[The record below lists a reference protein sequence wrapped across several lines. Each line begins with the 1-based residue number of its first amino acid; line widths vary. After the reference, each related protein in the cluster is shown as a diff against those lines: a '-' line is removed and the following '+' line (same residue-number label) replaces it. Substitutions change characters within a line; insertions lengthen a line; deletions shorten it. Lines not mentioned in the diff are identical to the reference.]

1 MTDDSD
7 FTNIPQ
13 AEIVQN
19 KRARL
24 SIVWIIPILVAAVG
38 IGIAVQQHLN
48 EGPTIRIAFLSA
60 EGVEAGKTSIK
71 YKEIEIGK
79 VTGVNLSRDF
89 SRILVTAKMEKSAE
103 GLIVKDA
110 RFWIVKPR
118 VTLSGVSG
126 IGTLLSGN
134 YIRFEPGKSRET
146 GHDFVGL
153 DTPPPAT
160 SGLPGREFVLRSD
173 TLGSLGIG
181 SPVYYRRLNVGQ
193 VISYGLA
200 EDGTSVYIR
209 IFLNAPFDRFVTS
222 NTRFWEAS
230 GIDLSVGASGLS
242 VQTESLLSLLV
253 GGIAFETPASPAGNN
268 AVADNAVFPLSSDR
282 ATALSPREIDAERY
296 ALYFRGSLRGLSVG
310 APVDF
315 LGLPVGEVTGI
326 FLAYAPGERSIRTR
340 VEIVTYP
347 HRLLAPPGK
356 PDATAGKSTPIGEG
370 RAFMQRQVAERGLRA
385 QLRSASL
392 ISGSLYVALDYFP
405 DAPKAKIDW
414 KPTPP
419 GFPVVPGEMENLQA
433 SLGRVLGKLDRVPV
447 EEIGNDARKAIAA
460 LDRTLVRLE
469 GETLPEARK
478 SLETLDRTLQSA
490 NRTLERVDGEIVP
503 EAKKTLEDLR
513 RAIASADRV
522 LSNSDDAFLKPDA
535 PGRQDLRDALREIA
549 RAARAVRALAD
560 YLERNP
566 NALIRGKSREKP

>member
-7 FTNIPQ
+7 FTNLPQ
-13 AEIVQN
+13 AETVGK
-19 KRARL
+19 KRARI
-24 SIVWIIPILVAAVG
+24 SIVWIIPILAAVVG
-38 IGIAVQQHLN
+38 IGIAVQQRLS
-48 EGPTIRIAFLSA
+48 EGPTIRISFRSA

-71 YKEIEIGK
+71 FKEIEIGK

-110 RFWIVKPR
+110 SFWIVKPR

-134 YIRFEPGKSRET
+134 YIRFEPGESRET
-146 GHDFVGL
+146 GHNFVGL
-153 DTPPPAT
+153 ETPPPAT

-200 EDGTSVYIR
+200 DDGKSVYIR
-209 IFLNAPFDRFVTS
+209 IFLNTPFDRFVTS
-222 NTRFWEAS
+222 NTQFWEAS
-230 GIDLSVGASGLS
+230 GIDLSVGARGLS

-253 GGIAFETPASPAGNN
+253 GGIAFETPFPAENN

-326 FLAYAPGERSIRTR
+326 FLAYTPGERSIRTR

-347 HRLLAPPGK
+347 HRLFVPRGK
-356 PDATAGKSTPIGEG
+356 PDATAGRSTTIREG
-370 RAFMQRQVAERGLRA
+370 RAFMQRQVADMGLRA

-392 ISGSLYVALDYFP
+392 ISGALYVALDYFP
-405 DAPKAKIDW
+405 DAPNAKIDW
-414 KPTPP
+414 KRTPP
-419 GFPVVPGEMENLQA
+419 DFPVVPGEMENLQA
-433 SLGRVLGKLDRVPV
+433 NLRSILGKLDRVPV

-503 EAKKTLEDLR
+503 EAKKTLEELR
-513 RAIASADRV
+513 RAITSAERV
-522 LSNSDDAFLKPDA
+522 MSNTDDTFLGPDA